1 MIAITGA
8 LLLIAALAG
17 LVLAVVA
24 IRVEDRRAS
33 IRERTPSGRIVA
45 ACRRV
50 TGLYV
55 RGLPGAD
62 DTDKQNSNKKEVRV

>member
-1 MIAITGA
+1 MIAITGV
-8 LLLIAALAG
+8 LLLIAALTG
-17 LVLAVVA
+17 LLLAVIA

-33 IRERTPSGRIVA
+33 IRESTPSGRIVA

-62 DTDKQNSNKKEVRV
+62 DTEEQNSNKKEVQV

>member
-1 MIAITGA
+1 MIAIIA
-8 LLLIAALAG
+8 VLFLIAALVG
-17 LVLAVVA
+17 LLLAVVA

-45 ACRRV
+45 VCRRV

-55 RGLPGAD
+55 RGLPGTG
-62 DTDKQNSNKKEVRV
+62 DTKTEL